1 LKKTALF
8 VPACLLLLSGFLS
21 GCSSERLSPVSAG
34 EDYVVT
40 VNIQDHSLS
49 FIETDSDQEIT
60 WSMPFSFRRAEFLT
74 DDHLLLYGKELDRV
88 YVYQLSSGKQL
99 TEWKTGKGIENM
111 VRSSDGSNVYAAD
124 QHRHSL
130 RVFNPKGKQLKEVKL
145 DSAPFTI
152 IESHDKLYV
161 SSYEKADMYVIDK
174 ASWKV
179 TDRFQTHPRTVG
191 GFIDEKKDELW
202 LGGHGSGEMIQ
213 DDIYIYSLSNG
224 TLKEKVAAPVMPI
237 DFVKSGNELYA
248 LSHGSNELWKIDYET
263 KRIIKKIETGSN
275 PFSMKQFQNKLY
287 IASYDSNKVQI
298 IDLSTFQTTKQIPV
312 GTGPFQLLVRE
323 DETP

>member
-1 LKKTALF
+1 MKKTALF
-8 VPACLLLLSGFLS
+8 VPACLLLLT
-21 GCSSERLSPVSAG
+21 GCSSEHLSSVSPK

-49 FIETDSDQEIT
+49 FIETDSHKEVT
-60 WSMPFSFRRAEFLT
+60 WVMPFSFQRAEFLT
-74 DDHLLLYGKELDRV
+74 SDQLLLYGKELDGV
-88 YVYQLSSGKQL
+88 YIYELSSGKQL
-99 TEWKTGKGIENM
+99 DKWKTGKGIENM
-111 VRSSDGSNVYAAD
+111 IRSSDASKVYAAD
-124 QHRHSL
+124 QHRRSL
-130 RVFNPKGKQLKEVKL
+130 RVFTPEGKQLKEVKL

-152 IESHDKLYV
+152 IESNDKLYV

-179 TDRFQTHPRTVG
+179 TDRFQTHPRAVG

-224 TLKEKVAAPVMPI
+224 TLKEKIAAPVMPV
-237 DFVKSGNELYA
+237 DFAKSGNELYV
-248 LSHGSNELWKIDYET
+248 LSHGSNDLWKIDYKT
-263 KRIIKKIETGSN
+263 KRIMKKIETGSN
-275 PFSMKQFQNKLY
+275 PFSMKRFRNKLY

-298 IDLSTFQTTKQIPV
+298 IDLSTFQTIKQIPV